1 MLGVRRRTEEIEQLP
16 VGENFSNPS
25 IQPPEPNSK
34 SCLKGVLATMMAS
47 LFAGQGHLM
56 QRGGRD
62 HFRLGS
68 SGSQYAAP
76 SRPERSALQEIK
88 LKHVGLRVTRNRGID
103 GKERTAGRESEV
115 ILSGTTNIS
124 DCTRVLRT
132 VPGGAIGE
140 TSVRTSKQPKRLV
153 MEEDTAYQ
161 CCRSQ
166 DEPLL
171 RAFLDVK

>member
-1 MLGVRRRTEEIEQLP
+1 MPFLFMLGVTRRTVEIEQLP

-47 LFAGQGHLM
+47 LFAGQGH
-56 QRGGRD
+56 RD

-76 SRPERSALQEIK
+76 SRPERSALQELK

-115 ILSGTTNIS
+115 ILSGTTIRS
-124 DCTRVLRT
+124 DCTRVLT
-132 VPGGAIGE
+132 
-140 TSVRTSKQPKRLV
+140 TSCSRRC
-153 MEEDTAYQ
+153 Y
-161 CCRSQ
+161 R
-166 DEPLL
+166 
-171 RAFLDVK
+171 